1 MGLASLPRYVAAAL
15 ERVSTALSVVCGL
28 CPRSRPLRKKCF
40 AFDGLPGQARR
51 WRQTHWV
58 GKNRRAGG
66 ECPTS
71 AHDFAHHVGA
81 RTMPCGKIRRLS
93 YSSLATRGFGGSP
106 DAMVSPGPHVAIAQV
121 RWLLGGAFVLVLEA
135 RQPLLPI
142 GRHRGVFRP
151 REVEPVEAG
160 RVYAEEKLLD
170 PPIVAA
176 QRRGTALFFSFFW
189 GFAP

>member
-81 RTMPCGKIRRLS
+81 RTMPRGKIRRLS
-93 YSSLATRGFGGSP
+93 YSSLATRCFGGSP

-135 RQPLLPI
+135 RQPVLRI
-142 GRHRGVFRP
+142 GRDRGVFR
-151 REVEPVEAG
+151 RLDVQPVEAG
-160 RVYAEEKLLD
+160 GRCVPEQ
-170 PPIVAA
+170 PPLSPPFRAA
-176 QRRGTALFFSFFW
+176 TRHLFPSSSVSQ
-189 GFAP
+189 